1 MSFLEKKVGPF
12 SLFQFIGIVG
22 AILVIASFFLAWG
35 QSDMVLHGVT
45 NYTGMDF
52 FNKDVLFADSDAWQN
67 MIPMI
72 ALILAIIA
80 LVISV
85 VPGEYLGGAKTE
97 RILGVVAII
106 VAIVLLVISIMF
118 MSWFGEYL
126 TSTSV
131 LTIKHGI
138 GTYLCL
144 VGSILVFIV
153 GILPLVKKFVA

>member
-12 SLFQFIGIVG
+12 SVFQIIGTVG

-35 QSDMVLHGVT
+35 QMDVILYGIT
-45 NYTGMDF
+45 DYTGMDF
-52 FNKDVLFADSDAWQN
+52 FNKDVFFVDTDAWQN
-67 MIPMI
+67 MIPLI

-97 RILGVVAII
+97 RILGVVAIV
-106 VAIVLLVISIMF
+106 VAIVLLVISILF
-118 MSWFGEYL
+118 LSWFGEYL
-126 TSTSV
+126 IETTAHS
-131 LTIKHGI
+131 IKHGV

-153 GILPLVKKFVA
+153 GILPLIKKYVA